1 MNNEE
6 NIIRKNIFHKLKIFL
21 ELFIIFLINKFD
33 INKLKVCLCTLA
45 KTENKYIREFVQ
57 HYEKYGV
64 DKIFLYDNN
73 DIDGEKFEEV
83 INDYIKKGFIEI
95 LNWRGKYQS
104 MYKIMND
111 CYNNNYNY
119 YDWLIFYE
127 IDEFI
132 HLYNY
137 NKIKPFLNQNKF
149 KNCQEILLNLVCHTD
164 NNLLYYEDKPLFER
178 FPNIVPESKPASK
191 LLEMKS
197 IIRGHIKGV
206 VINSNHLG
214 DTRLFSCNSSG
225 RHEKFRYIKTYYG
238 DNKYYYIDHFYSK
251 STEEFIQKITKGDA
265 IRNDPKYIYERIDKY
280 FAQNEITKPKL
291 DMIKNKTKKSLFKYE
306 NILKSIKL

>member
-1 MNNEE
+1 MSYEE
-6 NIIRKNIFHKLKIFL
+6 NNKSQKLKIL
-21 ELFIIFLINKFD
+21 LSLFIIFLINKFN
-33 INKLKVCLCTLA
+33 INNSKVCLCTLA
-45 KTENKYIREFVQ
+45 KEENKYIREFVQ

-83 INDYIKKGFIEI
+83 IDDYIKKGFVEI
-95 LNWRGKYQS
+95 LNWRGKYQA

-137 NKIKPFLNQNKF
+137 NNIKLFLNQNKF

-178 FPNIVPESKPASK
+178 FPNIVPKSKPASK
-191 LLEMKS
+191 RLEMKS
-197 IIRGHIKGV
+197 IIRGHINGV
-206 VINSNHLG
+206 VINHNHLG
-214 DTRLFSCNSSG
+214 STKLYSCNSSG
-225 RHEKFRYIKTYYG
+225 LHEKFYKIYTLYG
-238 DNKYYYIDHFYSK
+238 DNKHYYIDHFYSK
-251 STEEFIQKITKGDA
+251 STEEFIRKITKGDA

-280 FAQNEITKPKL
+280 FSQSKITKAKI
-291 DMIKNKTKKSLFKYE
+291 DMIKKKTKISLRKYVKMLKSL
-306 NILKSIKL
+306 KL